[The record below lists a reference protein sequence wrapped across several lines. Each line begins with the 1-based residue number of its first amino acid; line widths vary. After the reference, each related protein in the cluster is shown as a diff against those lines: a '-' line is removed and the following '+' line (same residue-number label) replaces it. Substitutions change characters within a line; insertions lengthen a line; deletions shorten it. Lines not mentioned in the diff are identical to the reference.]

1 MDDKKVLEKMQSVG
15 ADMHK
20 KSVNESEKNTGAQET
35 EINLLELF
43 FCEPHVV
50 PYEVGVPIV
59 LYQPTIKDFIECGE
73 DNIYGLIMPFI
84 SNSTT
89 YRLQLWKNGVDWN
102 KVSDYEMF
110 LSLFSEEYAN
120 EYAQYSHVLF
130 GDLDIRKFER
140 VIDTQGEEP
149 CPALYN
155 YEQKVF
161 IDEKVYKHI
170 ATYVQAMFNAKPK
183 VEFAKGK
190 SNKLDCIFE
199 DQQKLKHQKKE
210 ENKSNMLNMLSFCLN
225 HPGFKY
231 KKSELKE
238 VGIFEF
244 MDSVQRLNLYEG
256 TKALVSGVYSNPF
269 LDGSK
274 LNKDELNFM
283 RNLNSSS

>member
-1 MDDKKVLEKMQSVG
+1 MDDKKVLEKMQSVST
-15 ADMHK
+15 DMRE
-20 KSVNESEKNTGAQET
+20 KSAKESAENTGEKEAN
-35 EINLLELF
+35 INLLELF

-50 PYEVGVPIV
+50 PHEVGLPITI
-59 LYQPTIKDFIECGE
+59 YQPTVEDFIRYGE
-73 DNIYGLIMPFI
+73 DSVYGLIMPFI

-89 YRLQLWKNGVDWN
+89 YRLQLWKSGVDWN

-110 LSLFSEEYAN
+110 LSLFTEDYAKEYA
-120 EYAQYSHVLF
+120 ECSHILF
-130 GDLDIRKFER
+130 GDLDISKFEPI
-140 VIDTQGEEP
+140 VDTQGDEP
-149 CPALYN
+149 RAALYN
-155 YEQKVF
+155 FEQKVF

-199 DQQKLKHQKKE
+199 DEQKLKHKKKE
-210 ENKSNMLNMLSFCLN
+210 EHKSNMLNMLSFCLN

-256 TKALVSGVYSNPF
+256 TKALVNGVYSNPF
-269 LDGSK
+269 LDSSK
-274 LNKDELNFM
+274 LNKEELNFM
-283 RNLNSSS
+283 RSLKDSS